1 MTEEGVPSLA
11 ELSPSATELAL
22 AYYEAGLEHGY
33 QLGYRQAE
41 ADYDEAGAAFAR
53 LVRRA
58 AKDPP
63 YDELCE
69 RRGEPAMAER
79 QRDLLRER
87 GLDK

>member
-1 MTEEGVPSLA
+1 MSEEGVPSLA

-58 AKDPP
+58 AAGPQ
-63 YDELCE
+63 YDELCD
-69 RRGEPAMAER
+69 RRGEPARAER